1 MQQGTTNETGISRRG
16 FLAGAAVS
24 ALAGGLGLAGCAPQA
39 KAGAATQGSE
49 EGTSGAQQADQACD
63 AFAAPEPITDV
74 SEEKDFDIV
83 IVGLGMSGAC
93 AALAAVEGGAKVAV
107 LQKVGIPMTHGNFCA
122 VINCDELT
130 EAGCQTMD
138 VDAVMKTFNEN
149 NSNAINWNLVK
160 RYFEESPESG
170 SWLLSRAEEAGAE
183 AIIPAPVPAVKFKG
197 KQVAGVT
204 ALAELAQSK
213 GAEIFYSTSGKQLV
227 RDDGGR
233 VTGVIGETDAGK
245 HIQFNAAKG
254 VVLATG
260 CYGNNKDMLAKW
272 SPGAEPFENFYN
284 PPVNDGD
291 GHLMGL
297 WVGGR
302 MQEAPHPKMIHVH
315 HYVGDGDKN
324 APMRKCPWLN
334 INDYG
339 DRFMDES
346 VLYEFRC
353 NEAIKYP
360 DAHSTQIF
368 DGNYETYYAQM
379 PNQSDPANDGT
390 LEDFIEWGMAFKADT
405 LDDLAT
411 QLEVPADHLKA
422 TVERYNELVAAGHDD
437 DYLKSM
443 DFMFPIDTPPFYGIR
458 RQYVIS
464 AITGGLEVDESCNVV
479 DENWQ
484 PIPGLFAVGNAQGG
498 MFGGSDYPFDIT
510 GLSLGRAMTFGYV
523 VGRDLA
529 KA

>member
-39 KAGAATQGSE
+39 KAGAATQGNE
-49 EGTSGAQQADQACD
+49 EGTSGAQQADQARD

-422 TVERYNELVAAGHDD
+422 TVERYNELVAAGRDD